1 MISLAWFRT
10 SLVFLS
16 VLVFFTNFSDY
27 SQKFGIIPLYWIFFF
42 AALAAPLA
50 VPSILSFRIRITP
63 LVLWGVGYLL
73 ITILWYYPSV
83 QNAGSFQDVQTRF
96 LAVIVLFLMLFLLNS
111 PADQRIGRIAVAL
124 SVLIAVA
131 LNVYELF
138 NPMTFSAIPGRS
150 SGLYTNVN
158 QSGAALVLGMII
170 AYQIIPDRFKLLFI
184 ALTAIGI
191 VTTFSRAAMLG
202 WVLVVFYVALRS
214 GIRVAQV
221 RRFFILGVLVFGFI
235 ISPYWGELQHSL
247 QDRGTLTLDVVQRLN
262 FFGSGNT
269 SDTSSQERSSVATYA
284 FRHFSERPMTGFGTG
299 DHTQLEGY
307 EVGVHNVYLA
317 MMVDHGIIGL
327 FILPLMI
334 LAVLWGLPKS
344 QIDLALP
351 FAMFLSLWGLFSHN
365 VLEERYILTSVA
377 LVGSIIATHRV
388 RVTRADFQP
397 ASSIIP
403 IGAAL

>member
-1 MISLAWFRT
+1 MISLAWYRS

-27 SQKFGIIPLYWIFFF
+27 SQKFGIIPLYWIFLFT
-42 AALAAPLA
+42 ALATPLA
-50 VPSILSFRIRITP
+50 IPAILSFRITITP
-63 LVLWGVGYLL
+63 LVLWGIGYLL
-73 ITILWYYPSV
+73 ITIIWYYPSV
-83 QNAGSFQDVQTRF
+83 QNANSFQDVQTRF
-96 LAVIVLFLMLFLLNS
+96 LAVIVLFLMLFLLAS

-131 LNVYELF
+131 LNVFELF
-138 NPMTFSAIPGRS
+138 NPMTFSSIPGRS

-191 VTTFSRAAMLG
+191 VTTFSRAAMIG
-202 WVLVVFYVALRS
+202 WVLVVFYFAFRS
-214 GIRVAQV
+214 GIRIAQV
-221 RRFFILGVLVFGFI
+221 RRFFVLGVLVFGFI
-235 ISPYWGELQHSL
+235 VSPYWSELQHSL

-269 SDTSSQERSSVATYA
+269 SDTSSQERSSVATFA
-284 FRHFSERPMTGFGTG
+284 FRHFSERPIIGFGTG

-317 MMVDHGIIGL
+317 LMVDHGILGL
-327 FILPLMI
+327 FILPLLI
-334 LAVLWGLPKS
+334 LATLWGLPRS
-344 QIDLALP
+344 QLDLALP

-377 LVGSIIATHRV
+377 LVGSIVATHRV
-388 RVTRADFQP
+388 RVAKTKAHLTP
-397 ASSIIP
+397 STIP
-403 IGAAL
+403 LGATS